1 MIERIEQLRAQ
12 AEGEISVADSS
23 EALEGLRVGYLG
35 RKAELPRLL
44 RGVAELEPA
53 QRGEVGKAA
62 NQARQALEALIDAR
76 AAQLGAAELQRD
88 LAKDRVDVTLPGAPR
103 QPIGAL
109 HVITA
114 TTRELEDIFLGLG
127 FTVMEGPEVETVH
140 YNFDALNHSPT
151 HPARA
156 RTDTFYV
163 QDPTSLDG
171 APAQPAADAVA
182 DGRLGRPEDLVLRTH
197 TSPMQVRAMEAHPPP
212 LYVVISGRVYRPDSD
227 ATHTPQFHQVEGLAV
242 DEDITL
248 GDLKG
253 TLLAFARAVF
263 GDEREVR
270 LRPHF
275 FPFTEPS
282 VEVDVSCFHCD
293 GKGFLKDG
301 ARCYLC
307 KGEGWLEVLGAG
319 EVDPNVYSY
328 VPTTEANA
336 PGYDPEKVQGFAWG
350 MGVER
355 IAMLKHG
362 IPDLRLY
369 YENDLRF
376 LEQF

>member
-12 AEGEISVADSS
+12 AETEIAAASDG
-23 EALEGLRVGYLG
+23 EALERLRVRHLG
-35 RKAELPRLL
+35 RKAELPQIL
-44 RGVAELEPA
+44 RGVAELAPE
-53 QRGEVGKAA
+53 QRGAVGKAA
-62 NQARQALEALIDAR
+62 NQARQALEALIAR
-76 AAQLGAAELQRD
+76 RAEQLGGEELERGLQ
-88 LAKDRVDVTLPGAPR
+88 ADRVDVTLPGAPP
-103 QPIGAL
+103 QPIGRL
-109 HVITA
+109 HLLTSMR
-114 TTRELEDIFLGLG
+114 RELEDIFLGLG
-127 FTVMEGPEVETVH
+127 FTVIEGPEVETVH

-163 QDPTSLDG
+163 AGPPLAEDVHVGEGG
-171 APAQPAADAVA
+171 APPSPLAA
-182 DGRLGRPEDLVLRTH
+182 EELVLRTH

-212 LYVVISGRVYRPDSD
+212 LYVVIPGRVYRPDSD
-227 ATHTPQFHQVEGLAV
+227 ATHTPQFHQIEGLAV

-263 GDEREVR
+263 GDERDVR

-282 VEVDVSCFHCD
+282 VEVDVSCFNCE
-293 GKGFLKDG
+293 GSGFLRDG
-301 ARCYLC
+301 ARCPLC

-319 EVDPNVYSY
+319 EVDPNVYAH
-328 VPTTEANA
+328 VPTSDANA

-362 IPDLRLY
+362 VPDLRLY
-369 YENDLRF
+369 YDNDLRF